1 MINTIFYFTDT
12 QQEYTDNYAQGS
24 VKPHTIC
31 FAKDTKTIWRDGQR
45 FSGMLQNEVID
56 EINSIVI
63 PAEERL
69 DAGIQRAL
77 DAAADVSDNLNT
89 KVAEINEEIATTN
102 QGLLDEH
109 QAMLDKAEELKGRLD
124 RGEVTYNSDWNED
137 VKAYMQNVGMWDYG
151 EDSSIVT
158 KWSQLRQS
166 ISGVSSEV
174 AEVRQT
180 GDSHYNTLNTKID
193 QTASSITS
201 QVDAIEDKADGYN
214 TALQS
219 KINQEVTAR
228 GEAITTLDNKYA
240 KSTKDTQDVIEWLYS
255 GLQSGISADKSY
267 AEIIAAGKN
276 GASQAI
282 SNLRTS
288 IENTADGKYV
298 AESSLASKVES
309 NLSGIINRVTESS
322 AGTSIFSQIGENT
335 KDIAAVNT
343 FIGEHS
349 AQATLAA
356 QIGEAKSGAIATVKD
371 DLASLNILSRSS
383 SGYEAGVYTK
393 GEMGDAVASFI
404 ANDERNAAS
413 VIAQVNKEGSS
424 LSLNADRINLGGQTW
439 AEFITALDVTAQKVN
454 VVDEN
459 ESTVSQ
465 LLPNGTVRFMSGQ
478 IYVPHVSRTT
488 GGEISGETGFVIIS
502 EDKSVKT
509 YYQSSSIGCQSYWGI
524 VFSGIFF
531 SKPDEHGPGTTII
544 NYGSTYSTAKYNE
557 FVEMS
562 MSRNHQVDDASGVGY
577 FSLSNV
583 KAAAGHVLS
592 GTGKAEMVGWD
603 VIKFE
608 TNNLK
613 SNVSL
618 VVSSDERLKTIVSDI
633 NLKAEDIAKART
645 VDFYYNDDSDK
656 HIRIGSIAQDWQ
668 KIIPNAVQADKDG
681 TLNLDYASAALVSVV
696 SIAKELVAIKKENEE
711 LKQRLA
717 DIESKLTTI

>member
-1 MINTIFYFTDT
+1 MINTIFYFADT
-12 QQEYTDNYAQGS
+12 QQEYLDNYAQGS

-56 EINSIVI
+56 EINSIVV
-63 PAEERL
+63 PAEDRL

-180 GDSHYNTLNTKID
+180 EGSHYNTLNTKID
-193 QTASSITS
+193 QTARSITS
-201 QVDAIEDKADGYN
+201 QVDAVEDKADGYN

-309 NLSGIINRVTESS
+309 NLSGIINRVTGDS

-371 DLASLNILSRSS
+371 DLASLDILSKSS

-393 GEMGDAVASFI
+393 GEMGDAVASLI
-404 ANDERNAAS
+404 ANDGRNAAS
-413 VIAQVNKEGSS
+413 IIAQVNKEGSS

-454 VVDEN
+454 VVDED
-459 ESTVSQ
+459 EFTVSQ

-478 IYVPHVSRTT
+478 IYVPYVTRTMS
-488 GGEISGETGFVIIS
+488 GEISGETGFVI
-502 EDKSVKT
+502 KSKDGSQRSF
-509 YYQSSSIGCQSYWGI
+509 YQSNSINSQSNMG
-524 VFSGIFF
+524 VMFSGIAFD
-531 SKPDEHGPGTTII
+531 KADEDGSSVAIY
-544 NYGSTYSTAKYNE
+544 NYGSTYYTAKYNE
-557 FVEMS
+557 FVGMVL
-562 MSRNHQVDDASGVGY
+562 SRGFQADGASGVGY
-577 FSLSNV
+577 FSISNI
-583 KAAAGHVLS
+583 KDAAGHVLS
-592 GTGKAEMVGWD
+592 GTGKAEIAGWD
-603 VIKFE
+603 VIQFE

-656 HIRIGSIAQDWQ
+656 HIRTGSIAQDWQ
-668 KIIPNAVQADKDG
+668 KIIPNVVQADKDG
-681 TLNLDYASAALVSVV
+681 MLSLDYASAALVSVV
-696 SIAKELVAIKKENEE
+696 SVAKELVALKKENEE

-717 DIESKLTTI
+717 DIESKLATI